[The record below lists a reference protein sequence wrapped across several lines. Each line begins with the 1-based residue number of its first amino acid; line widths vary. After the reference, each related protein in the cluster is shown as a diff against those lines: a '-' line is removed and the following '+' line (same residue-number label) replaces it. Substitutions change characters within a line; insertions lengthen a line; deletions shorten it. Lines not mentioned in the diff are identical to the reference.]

1 MTNRSLGFLSTA
13 AALISLFGG
22 LHLQIASGRALD
34 RFVPDD
40 ASLRTATTVAAL
52 AVNRDAKSDRGD
64 ISSNS
69 EEGRTIVFQHP
80 SLQSTTVALHLWET
94 VNAVKKAPAPKHGKP
109 AVDKNRP
116 AIACES
122 AVSVLTE
129 VAKQVEVGRCVT

>member
-13 AALISLFGG
+13 AALSLFCG

-40 ASLRTATTVAAL
+40 ASVRTATTVATL

-69 EEGRTIVFQHP
+69 AEGRTIIFQHP
-80 SLQSTTVALHLWET
+80 DLQSTTVALRLWET
-94 VNAVKKAPAPKHGKP
+94 VSATKKAPALKDGKP
-109 AVDKNRP
+109 ATDKNKQ
-116 AIACES
+116 AIACET